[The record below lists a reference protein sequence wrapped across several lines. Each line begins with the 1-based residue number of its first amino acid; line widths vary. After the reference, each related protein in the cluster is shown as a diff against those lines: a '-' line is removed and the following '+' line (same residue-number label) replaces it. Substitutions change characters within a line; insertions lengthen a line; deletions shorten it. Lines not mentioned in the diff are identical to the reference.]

1 LSCKLTRRQALSTP
15 SFHRYRSE
23 IRTTV
28 WQPFRWLFTRDSSE
42 VRRFFFGIQT
52 DEMPVPSFPL
62 NILERICDVLA
73 DSNLS
78 NNRKLPPVMRITLV
92 TACECSTGRLTPGVA
107 QGLRHKNRGHGI
119 DRRLLDP
126 LVPEARRGW
135 FGSTA
140 GRCAAGQACAWT

>member
-1 LSCKLTRRQALSTP
+1 
-15 SFHRYRSE
+15 
-23 IRTTV
+23 
-28 WQPFRWLFTRDSSE
+28 
-42 VRRFFFGIQT
+42 
-52 DEMPVPSFPL
+52 MPVPSFPL
-62 NILERICDVLA
+62 NVLERICDVLA

-135 FGSTA
+135 LEVLLVDA
-140 GRCAAGQACAWT
+140 RQAKHVPGRKSDVQDCQWLQQLHSYELLRAAFRPEDSICRYKRT